1 MTKSSRP
8 PVRADEAALE
18 AAAAARPDDHEAHLR
33 LGLARLSAGRTEEAR
48 QPLQR
53 AAALA
58 PRDPRPHTA
67 LAALAMKLGRHD
79 DAIAAYRGVAAGESG
94 LGDLLNNLGVALD
107 SLGRRD
113 ESVAALRTAALLLP
127 ESASVQD
134 NLGNVLLSMSL
145 AREAEHCHRRAL
157 ALGAA
162 NNGTTWSNL
171 GNSLHRL
178 GRLEESEAAYRRAI
192 ALSPNVA
199 RFHTNLALTL
209 LLAGKFR
216 EGWEEYEWRWRDHA
230 NFPPYL
236 RDRPWRGE
244 AMPNGTLL
252 LQAEQGYGDTVQ
264 FARYAR
270 LARARVGRVILAC
283 QPELVR
289 LMRTVPWLD
298 EVVPETAPVPA
309 FDGGLTLMSLAGM
322 FGTDGGADTIP
333 GGVPYLSVPA
343 GAGIRLPEA
352 AGFKVGI
359 AWAGRPTH
367 GDDWNRSIPARLLA
381 PLLAVPGVSFFS
393 LQRGAVA
400 GRLGRP
406 PAGAIAEVA
415 DLCADFADTAQ
426 VVAAMDL
433 IISVDTAVV
442 HVAGAMGKPVWVLLP
457 PVPDFRWRMG
467 GDATPWYPSL
477 RLFRRGFETGWEPV
491 VAELARRLAD
501 ICRQGSD

>member
-1 MTKSSRP
+1 MTKHTRP
-8 PVRADEAALE
+8 PNRPDEATRE
-18 AAAAARPDDHEAHLR
+18 DAAAAHPDDHEAHLR

-53 AAALA
+53 AATLA

-67 LAALAMKLGRHD
+67 LAALAMKQGRHE
-79 DAIAAYRGVAAGESG
+79 DAIAAYRSLAAGDTG
-94 LGDLLNNLGVALD
+94 YGDMLNNLGVALD
-107 SLGRRD
+107 GLGRRD
-113 ESVAALRTAALLLP
+113 EGVAALRTAALLLP
-127 ESASVQD
+127 NSASVQD

-145 AREAEHCHRRAL
+145 AREAELCHRRAL
-157 ALGAA
+157 ALGSS

-171 GNSLHRL
+171 GNALHRL

-199 RFHTNLALTL
+199 RYHTNLALTL

-216 EGWEEYEWRWRDHA
+216 EGWEEYEWRWRDHP

-244 AMPNGTLL
+244 AMPSGTLL

-264 FARYAR
+264 FIRYAR
-270 LARARVGRVILAC
+270 LARQRVGRIVLAC

-298 EVVPETAPVPA
+298 EVVPETAAVPA

-322 FGTDGGADTIP
+322 FRTSAEPDTIP

-352 AGFKVGI
+352 KGFKVGI

-400 GRLGRP
+400 ERLGRP
-406 PAGAIAEVA
+406 PTGSIAEVA

-433 IISVDTAVV
+433 VISVDTAVV
-442 HVAGAMGKPVWVLLP
+442 HVAGAMDKPAWVLLP

-467 GDATPWYPSL
+467 GDTTPWYPSL
-477 RLFRRGFETGWEPV
+477 RLFRRSFEAGWEPV
-491 VAELARRLAD
+491 IAEITRQLA
-501 ICRQGSD
+501 IISN